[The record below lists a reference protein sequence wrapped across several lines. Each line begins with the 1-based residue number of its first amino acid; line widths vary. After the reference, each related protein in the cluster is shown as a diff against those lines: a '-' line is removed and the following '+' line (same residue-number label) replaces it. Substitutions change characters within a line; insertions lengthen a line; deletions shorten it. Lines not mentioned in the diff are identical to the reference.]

1 MASLFKPGH
10 RCDMADSADL
20 QSGEQVHGTAFVI
33 SPLLVE
39 NVQEQG
45 LKALPAGSS
54 AIRRLGHSLERLQ
67 FQLRISGF
75 ELEYLQRNQEQ

>member
-10 RCDMADSADL
+10 CCDLAHSADL

-39 NVQEQG
+39 NLQEQG

-54 AIRRLGHSLERLQ
+54 AIRRLGHSH
-67 FQLRISGF
+67 
-75 ELEYLQRNQEQ
+75 